1 MRTPTNFRLSSD
13 ALRLLAAM
21 SQAEGISRTAMLEI
35 AIREAAKKR
44 TITLTQESK
53 ER

>member
-1 MRTPTNFRLSSD
+1 MRKPTNFRLSTEAV
-13 ALRLLAAM
+13 ALLEAM

-35 AIREAAKKR
+35 VIREAAKKR
-44 TITLTQESK
+44 TITLKTGSK